1 MFLNFISYFIH
12 ANKLQKGGWKM
23 MKKQARKKAER
34 RITLKDVTA
43 WRVLEEEGGARVV
56 MAVCA
61 GKERAWVRVER
72 SAILD
77 RIGAP
82 PGKGLYASRTFVRGD
97 VIGRFEGE
105 TLFRAVTKQEVE
117 DYTAALKNKSD
128 RLMIVRRRGGY
139 ELLEAS
145 NGLHA
150 PFLDMINDPRG
161 TALRPNVM
169 LTDSGNVVVIQATIP
184 ALDASMG
191 ADSYVRSELRMS
203 YGEEYWQ

>member
-1 MFLNFISYFIH
+1 MQTNY
-12 ANKLQKGGWKM
+12 QKRGES
-23 MKKQARKKAER
+23 MKKKQVRKKAER
-34 RITLKDVTA
+34 RSTLKDVTA
-43 WRVLEEEGGARVV
+43 WRVLEEEGGARSVV
-56 MAVCA
+56 AECA
-61 GKERAWVRVER
+61 GRGREEAWVRVER

-77 RIGAP
+77 RVGAP
-82 PGKGLYASRTFVRGD
+82 QGNGLYASRTFVRGD

-105 TLFRAVTKQEVE
+105 TLFRAVKKQEVQ
-117 DYTAALKNKSD
+117 DYCTSTLKTKSD

-145 NGLHA
+145 NGKHA

-191 ADSYVRSELRMS
+191 GTDAYLRSELRMS
-203 YGEEYWQ
+203 YGEEYWQK